1 MILAYEEPFVL
12 VVQSCVDMTQS
23 TPKVKPCWYL
33 DGKDVLARGEVLP
46 RSVQAALEGQS
57 SRFLTRIGNDAGFKE
72 DWMPTAARQYCS
84 QFLSPA
90 GAGVLLSPPPLRTD
104 EREALSQPGS
114 RQRQFT
120 EFALGELLPPGAGN
134 RWAKPTGS
142 DHVLVFYGFGGEW
155 GLLMCE
161 NWPVDIQKVSLES
174 CKLFG
179 RSKKKEGDRF
189 VLAIIRGRR
198 QDQDRPCV
206 ALYAPTWIGSDG
218 SKQHDM
224 CTDQDW
230 KRTSHPYPQPAG
242 PGRK

>member
-1 MILAYEEPFVL
+1 MRVRSWGFGPASRVTWRKSEQELRFPAHARGANKYRMILAYEEPFVL

-120 EFALGELLPPGAGN
+120 EFALGELLPPGA
-134 RWAKPTGS
+134 
-142 DHVLVFYGFGGEW
+142 
-155 GLLMCE
+155 
-161 NWPVDIQKVSLES
+161 
-174 CKLFG
+174 
-179 RSKKKEGDRF
+179 
-189 VLAIIRGRR
+189 
-198 QDQDRPCV
+198 
-206 ALYAPTWIGSDG
+206 
-218 SKQHDM
+218 
-224 CTDQDW
+224 
-230 KRTSHPYPQPAG
+230 
-242 PGRK
+242 